1 MSQQYGKVF
10 DAERVAEAMEAEA
23 KKIEDEARRMEENL
37 VLALQHSQNGL
48 IQKRP
53 KPKEPPNREA
63 RPRWP
68 WIGSGKAPEVLEVV
82 VKKGRPVGRI
92 VPTLGQESIQ
102 FEQGE
107 PEPNPSP
114 RELIDVALEM
124 LRAQYGKVDPSA
136 PGGPYPTYRTNPLT
150 DTELLLLVVA
160 EQHAEIARLR
170 EDFTRQQKHKRF
182 WNILETTT
190 IAILTAVAFILAFSR

>member
-1 MSQQYGKVF
+1 MMSQQYGKVF

-48 IQKRP
+48 IQKRT

-92 VPTLGQESIQ
+92 VPVLGQESIQ
-102 FEQGE
+102 FETE
-107 PEPNPSP
+107 PEPEPEPKAIIN
-114 RELIDVALEM
+114 ATLET

-160 EQHAEIARLR
+160 DQHAEIARLR
-170 EDFTRQQKHKRF
+170 EDFTKQRRHERV
-182 WNILETTT
+182 WNILEAVT
-190 IAILTAVAFILAFSR
+190 IACLGAVAFILAFSR